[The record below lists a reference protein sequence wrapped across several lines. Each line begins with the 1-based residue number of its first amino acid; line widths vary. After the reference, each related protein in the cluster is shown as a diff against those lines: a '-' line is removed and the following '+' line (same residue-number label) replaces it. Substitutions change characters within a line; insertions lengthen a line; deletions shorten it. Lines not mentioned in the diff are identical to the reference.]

1 MGKKTPTRHVAPR
14 VLPKPPVPR
23 KPVVADAVVLHETK
37 VEEKHLSPHETQEE
51 TVKGMAL
58 HGWKHLVSM
67 LESFVLFTALGAF
80 ALVSD
85 NVLAWA
91 QTHWPHVPHWKYLVW
106 EFADD
111 CLFVLDV
118 VNILY
123 SIGKKLFK

>member
-1 MGKKTPTRHVAPR
+1 MGKRTPTRHVAPH
-14 VLPKPPVPR
+14 VPSTVR
-23 KPVVADAVVLHETK
+23 TPTAVEKKVVHATVVEAKELHH
-37 VEEKHLSPHETQEE
+37 EEIQEE
-51 TVKGMAL
+51 TVKGMAY

-85 NVLAWA
+85 NGLAWA
-91 QTHWPHVPHWKYLVW
+91 QTHWPHVPHWKYVVW
-106 EFADD
+106 ELADD
-111 CLFVLDV
+111 GLFVLDV